1 MKIDGT
7 HHQADVDHLQNR
19 GGVPWGALLNSSRG
33 EEQKGRRKKLCNCE
47 KVYIRSPHLQKDPHK
62 DGHDHEAFL
71 IAKRAIKKG
80 EELMWSYS
88 VAQSHRRIASDA
100 LACSAAKT
108 FDAVA
113 DECAPSNK
121 AKRAAKK
128 AASEAPAPRQLGAAA
143 KIDASHA
150 VADECVPFNKAKR
163 AAKKAAPEA
172 PAPRQLGAAA
182 KIDASHAVPDE
193 CAPSNKAKRAA
204 KKAAPE
210 APAPRQLGAAA
221 KIDASH
227 AVADECV
234 PSNKAKRAA
243 EEAECKCVTTC
254 VGICINAPLPVG
266 AKRIRL
272 EKKIS

>member
-1 MKIDGT
+1 MFHSSLQQRASNLKIDGT

-47 KVYIRSPHLQKDPHK
+47 MVYIRSPHLQKDPHK

-150 VADECVPFNKAKR
+150 VADECA
-163 AAKKAAPEA
+163 
-172 PAPRQLGAAA
+172 
-182 KIDASHAVPDE
+182 
-193 CAPSNKAKRAA
+193 
-204 KKAAPE
+204 
-210 APAPRQLGAAA
+210 
-221 KIDASH
+221 
-227 AVADECV
+227 